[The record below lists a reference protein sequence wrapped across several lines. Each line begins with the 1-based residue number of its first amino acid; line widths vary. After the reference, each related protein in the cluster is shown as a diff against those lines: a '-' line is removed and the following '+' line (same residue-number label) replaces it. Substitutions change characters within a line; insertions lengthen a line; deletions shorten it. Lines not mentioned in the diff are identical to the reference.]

1 MDADVNKRGMEI
13 DWVDSGKG
21 IEAVVRP
28 WLDAEKVVKPL
39 LETEG
44 AWFNAYQNTGLNQ
57 LKNLL
62 STQNS
67 ATEALEKLKSAA
79 SVLALQDSIVD
90 LLEKPKLPIPSIP
103 PLDVSTIPIPTLS
116 DMNDREDEIISK
128 KEELTDYGIINTSRQ
143 RGLSDAALFVYEII
157 TSPPTEASN
166 SCQINSSQYMNRF
179 HYNAFKYGLR
189 ELQLMGY
196 IYYFV
201 EGVNHYVLY
210 FSPLGINAFSDSSLL
225 CTTSTAVLTA
235 AADNLPRKETGYDR
249 ELLDTAVLYLMRECG
264 AFETHLPFLVEY
276 GYVDVRNRFLYWLKS
291 KQSLAQYFGDV
302 LGYKKWSDIEKAFT
316 TSKLNGAYHH
326 ASADSLDY
334 VELKDMLKS
343 LHRV

>member
-1 MDADVNKRGMEI
+1 
-13 DWVDSGKG
+13 
-21 IEAVVRP
+21 
-28 WLDAEKVVKPL
+28 
-39 LETEG
+39 
-44 AWFNAYQNTGLNQ
+44 
-57 LKNLL
+57 
-62 STQNS
+62 
-67 ATEALEKLKSAA
+67 
-79 SVLALQDSIVD
+79 
-90 LLEKPKLPIPSIP
+90 
-103 PLDVSTIPIPTLS
+103 
-116 DMNDREDEIISK
+116 
-128 KEELTDYGIINTSRQ
+128 
-143 RGLSDAALFVYEII
+143 
-157 TSPPTEASN
+157 
-166 SCQINSSQYMNRF
+166 MNRF

-249 ELLDTAVLYLMRECG
+249 ELLDTAVLYLLRECG